1 MLYCRFCQ
9 DLHVLRKNF
18 WEKFLKKLPSEVSIP
33 NLMLNWNKLQ
43 PSLNNIGVLGCIL
56 PDKANE
62 IAILNSR
69 RFIQHPIEHWD
80 SFHKDLVR
88 CVFIFICMFLFWLLS
103 SEILSRRTWWGVL
116 LFLFASYL
124 FIEQW
129 NTVHKDLVTVFYSCL
144 HLFLNVVSLAKDHS
158 HPGKSKR
165 KTLRKSLYNE
175 SNFEFMLLCCFR
187 STQNH

>member
-18 WEKFLKKLPSEVSIP
+18 WETFLKKFPSEVSIP
-33 NLMLNWNKLQ
+33 DLMLNWDKLQ
-43 PSLNNIGVLGCIL
+43 LSLNDIDVLGCIL

-88 CVFIFICMFLFWLLS
+88 C
-103 SEILSRRTWWGVL
+103 
-116 LFLFASYL
+116 
-124 FIEQW
+124 
-129 NTVHKDLVTVFYSCL
+129 FYFYL
-144 HLFLNVVSLAKDHS
+144 HLFL
-158 HPGKSKR
+158 
-165 KTLRKSLYNE
+165 
-175 SNFEFMLLCCFR
+175 F
-187 STQNH
+187 

>member
-9 DLHVLRKNF
+9 DLHVSRKNF

-33 NLMLNWNKLQ
+33 NLMLNWDKLQ

-124 FIEQW
+124 FIYWAVEYCPQGLSDS
-129 NTVHKDLVTVFYSCL
+129 V
-144 HLFLNVVSLAKDHS
+144 LFLFASIFECGVSS
-158 HPGKSKR
+158 
-165 KTLRKSLYNE
+165 
-175 SNFEFMLLCCFR
+175 
-187 STQNH
+187 